1 MIIEVIVM
9 VVKIFWQEECP
20 NCPSAKELGK
30 RLEEEGVEVALYDV
44 KDLVGLTHAIKH
56 SIRST
61 PAVVIADEDDRELKI
76 WRSKVPSLSEV
87 KSLVLK

>member
-1 MIIEVIVM
+1 M

-20 NCPSAKELGK
+20 NCPPAKELGK
-30 RLEEEGVEVALYDV
+30 KLETNGVDVAYYDV

-61 PAVVIADEDDRELKI
+61 PAVVVADEDDRELKI
-76 WRSKVPSLSEV
+76 WRSKVPSLDEV
-87 KSLVLK
+87 KSFVIDK

>member
-1 MIIEVIVM
+1 M

-20 NCPSAKELGK
+20 NCPPAKDLGK
-30 RLEEEGVEVALYDV
+30 KLETNGVDVAYYDV

-61 PAVVIADEDDRELKI
+61 PAVVVADEDDRELKI
-76 WRSKVPSLSEV
+76 WRSKVPSLDEV
-87 KSLVLK
+87 KSFVIK

>member
-1 MIIEVIVM
+1 M
-9 VVKIFWQEECP
+9 VVKIFWQEQCP
-20 NCPSAKELGK
+20 NCPPAKELGK
-30 RLEEEGVEVALYDV
+30 KLETSGVDVAYYDI

-61 PAVVIADEDDRELKI
+61 PAVVVADEDDRELKI

-87 KSLVLK
+87 KSIVIK